1 MSLWKD
7 LKKTVKKHCNQRESL
22 PQSSQSVLTYVLNR
36 QLYLG
41 FNFTVVTGQI
51 HEEQL
56 GVMRDVCD
64 MENCHTISLQPPSLK
79 VLLQHLERML
89 SVPPTPRL

>member
-1 MSLWKD
+1 M
-7 LKKTVKKHCNQRESL
+7 
-22 PQSSQSVLTYVLNR
+22 LTYVLNR

-56 GVMRDVCD
+56 GVMSDVCD

-79 VLLQHLERML
+79 VLLQRLERML
-89 SVPPTPRL
+89 SVPPTPRP